1 MRRVQTHL
9 SRVAKVYLL
18 TERRC
23 RVGESRERSAINRGG
38 VAVITAGCANDVSV
52 RSLLGMIYTG
62 YSIHLQTAL
71 RKLIRPGSLLA
82 TDFASSS
89 QPGME
94 AHESDLSRARRN
106 DRFIVLTF
114 R

>member
-1 MRRVQTHL
+1 M
-9 SRVAKVYLL
+9 
-18 TERRC
+18 
-23 RVGESRERSAINRGG
+23 
-38 VAVITAGCANDVSV
+38 AVITAGCANDVSV

-71 RKLIRPGSLLA
+71 RKLIRPGSLPA

-89 QPGME
+89 QLGME
-94 AHESDLSRARRN
+94 AHESDLLRARRN